1 MEANPRDKTYIV
13 PAFTGLGAPYW
24 NSEATALVT
33 GVTRMTGKPEF
44 VKAGLECIAYQIRDV
59 LERMDRGARD
69 LNRPGLTAL
78 RVDGGPT
85 KNRYLMQF
93 QADILGILVEVP
105 EDEELS
111 GIGVAYMA
119 GISLGFFDS
128 AKLFDG
134 KKRKTYAPQMGADV
148 RREKIW
154 GWKKAIERTM
164 L

>member
-1 MEANPRDKTYIV
+1 
-13 PAFTGLGAPYW
+13 
-24 NSEATALVT
+24 
-33 GVTRMTGKPEF
+33 
-44 VKAGLECIAYQIRDV
+44 
-59 LERMDRGARD
+59 MDRGERE

-128 AKLFDG
+128 SKLFDG
-134 KKRKTYAPQMGADV
+134 KKRMGADV
-148 RREKIW
+148 RCEKIW